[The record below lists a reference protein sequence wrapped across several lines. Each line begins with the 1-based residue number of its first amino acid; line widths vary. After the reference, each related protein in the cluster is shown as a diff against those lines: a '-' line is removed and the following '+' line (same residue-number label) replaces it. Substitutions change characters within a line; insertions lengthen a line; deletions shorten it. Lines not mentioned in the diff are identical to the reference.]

1 MEAGKIINCIS
12 NRLRNRSQAVH
23 MDRNPLYKYEL
34 YAACWEN
41 ILGASAFYIAPGAAS
56 DSAAVYF
63 ECAWRLERSHLWA
76 GADGLYCSFSVS
88 SAVA

>member
-23 MDRNPLYKYEL
+23 MDRNSLYKYEL

-41 ILGASAFYIAPGAAS
+41 ILGDSAFYIAPGAAS

-63 ECAWRLERSHLWA
+63 ERLEA
-76 GADGLYCSFSVS
+76 
-88 SAVA
+88 

>member
-41 ILGASAFYIAPGAAS
+41 ILGDSAFYIAPGAAS

-63 ECAWRLERSHLWA
+63 ERAWRLERSHLWA